1 VRVVIVD
8 PRGDS
13 RPYDH
18 GLGSALVLR
27 GHAVVLVTSRFH
39 HGDLPPA
46 PGVRVQERFY
56 ALADR
61 LPRPF
66 RRVARGVEHPVDLL
80 LLVLSLAVRRPDV
93 VHVQWL
99 PLGRVDRLAWRLARL
114 VVRRPLV
121 YTAHNA
127 VPKHGVGTAE
137 QVRADCGPF
146 DRVVVH
152 SAFGQASLVA
162 LGVPAG
168 RVRRVVHGALDGYAR
183 VEAVAPP
190 RVPKGVPVAAFVGLI
205 RPYKGLDVL
214 LDAWP
219 LVRERVPDAVLLVH
233 GRSLGGDADAAR
245 ATAMGALGVV
255 AEIRYAS
262 AGEFA
267 GDLGRADVVV
277 LPYRSIDQS
286 GVLFTAL
293 ALGRPVVATDVG
305 GLGEVVGPTGAG
317 VLVPAEDAVALAEA
331 LAALL
336 LDPQRRVAMGEAAR
350 AAAAG
355 DWSWGRAAE
364 ATEAIYRG
372 G

>member
-18 GLGSALVLR
+18 GLGAALVQR
-27 GHAVVLVTSRFH
+27 GHAVVLATSRFH

-56 ALADR
+56 VVADR
-61 LPRPF
+61 LPRPL
-66 RRVARGVEHPVDLL
+66 RRFARGVEHPVDLL
-80 LLVLSLAVRRPDV
+80 LLVLSLAIRRPDAI
-93 VHVQWL
+93 HVQWL
-99 PLGRVDRLAWRLARL
+99 PLGRLDRLAWRLARR

-127 VPKHGVGTAE
+127 APKHGVGSAA

-146 DRVVVH
+146 DRVIVH
-152 SAFGQASLVA
+152 SAFGQASLET
-162 LGVPAG
+162 LGVPTD
-168 RVRRVVHGALDGYAR
+168 RVRRVIHGALDGYAR
-183 VEAVAPP
+183 LEAVLPA

-205 RPYKGLDVL
+205 RPYKGLDL
-214 LDAWP
+214 LLAAWP
-219 LVRERVPDAVLLVH
+219 AVREQVPEAVLLVH

-245 ATAMGALGVV
+245 ALAMADQGVV

-267 GDLGRADVVV
+267 GDLRRADVVV

-293 ALGRPVVATDVG
+293 ALGRPVIATDVG
-305 GLGEVVGPTGAG
+305 GLGEVLGPTGAG
-317 VLVPAEDAVALAEA
+317 VLVPPADPATLAAA

-336 LDPQRRVAMGEAAR
+336 LDPARRAAMGEAAR

-355 DWSWGRAAE
+355 EWSWGRAAA